1 MKNTF
6 IKILALVLTLVFCLS
21 AVACVNNPEE
31 PDDSNSESESATTDP
46 SGSDDSNEVTTDEG
60 DNLPSDLKYDGE
72 EVTIL
77 YWSDAEK
84 LEFVPEGNA
93 EFDLSDA
100 MQRSLYTRNEAI
112 EQRLGVKLKFTG
124 AAGNANNVTPFVS
137 KVQSDISG
145 SFPEYDIV
153 ATYSRTAG
161 SLAVR
166 GCYVDLSDS
175 KYIDLTKPYYPDRLH
190 ETLTVGNSLY
200 FVSGDASVNTLYL
213 MYAIYFNKDIA
224 KNTFKLNPDDIYGYV
239 TNKQWTVD
247 KLIELTQNT
256 YLNLDG
262 DDDAGNTQ
270 DVDDQY
276 GFCTLYFHV
285 DAFYTGAGFRLVEN
299 KNTGSDLLKISSDYS
314 SEEVVNFTKKL
325 GSWLVSEN
333 VNVWLSN
340 NAKYRQPFLNGN
352 ALFCQDRAYLAEN
365 YLIGT
370 NGAEGVDFTYGILP
384 TPMLDENQDDYIT
397 CIGNPFTLYG
407 ISVGAKKKGNDT
419 VDMLGAVIECWSSES
434 YKNTTPTL
442 FEVLMKLRYSKES
455 ADAEMFD
462 ICKNTSTSDLGR
474 VFSTDL
480 NTMSEI
486 WSKAACQNK
495 NWSKDSKINAST
507 IGPKVTEIAA
517 KFKALQ
523 GQN

>member
-6 IKILALVLTLVFCLS
+6 IKVLALVLTLVFCLS
-21 AVACVNNPEE
+21 AVACVNTPDD

-46 SGSDDSNEVTTDEG
+46 SDSGESEEATTVGDD
-60 DNLPSDLKYDGE
+60 LPSDLKYNDE

-77 YWSDAEK
+77 YWSDVEK
-84 LEFVPEGNA
+84 LEFVPENNA
-93 EFDLSDA
+93 DFDMSDA
-100 MQRSLYTRNEAI
+100 MQKSLYTRNESVQ
-112 EQRLGVKLKFTG
+112 QRLGVKLSFKG
-124 AAGNANNVTPFVS
+124 EPGNTNNVSSFVT
-137 KVQSDISG
+137 KAQSDINAAA
-145 SFPEYDIV
+145 PEYDII

-166 GCYVDLSDS
+166 GCLVDLSDN
-175 KYIDLTKPYYPDRLH
+175 KYIDLDKAYYPELLH
-190 ETLTVGNSLY
+190 DTLTVGDSLY

-213 MYAIYFNKDIA
+213 MYTIYFNKDIA
-224 KNTFKLNPDDIYGYV
+224 KNTFKIDPDDLYDLV
-239 TNKQWTVD
+239 RNKQWTVD

-256 YLNLDG
+256 YANLDG
-262 DDDAGNTQ
+262 DDNAENSQ

-276 GFCTLYFHV
+276 GFCTLYYHV

-299 KNTGSDLLKISSDYS
+299 KNTGNDLLKLSSDYK
-314 SEEVVNFTKKL
+314 SENVVNFTKKL
-325 GSWLVSEN
+325 GEWITSAN
-333 VNVWLSN
+333 VNVWMSN
-340 NAKYRQPFLNGN
+340 SGKYRQPFLNGN
-352 ALFCQDRAYLAEN
+352 ALFCQDRAYLAEK

-370 NGAEGVDFTYGILP
+370 NGAEGVDFSYGILP
-384 TPMLDENQDDYIT
+384 TPMLDEKQDDYIT

-407 ISVGAKKKGNDT
+407 ISVGAKKNGANR

-480 NTMSEI
+480 STMSEI
-486 WSKAACQNK
+486 WSKAACQNE
-495 NWSKDSKINAST
+495 NWTKKSKQSAST
-507 IGPKVTEIAA
+507 IEPKIAEIAA
-517 KFKALQ
+517 KFAALKQ
-523 GQN
+523 